1 MVIFILIELLIQS
14 VSLKTLKIPYDHEC
28 AQMALNGWKQQR
40 KTWPIK
46 DTCSFKTTLF
56 AFCKKVLTVSFHWYG
71 ILLMHANA
79 ACSGKAGS
87 WSDTSDRVLHMS
99 FGAGHCHLG
108 TSVAS
113 VLTQVGHQGT
123 SSVAC
128 VLTQVS
134 AQAAAALTI
143 SWPLTQLLSLVAFT
157 Y

>member
-1 MVIFILIELLIQS
+1 
-14 VSLKTLKIPYDHEC
+14 
-28 AQMALNGWKQQR
+28 
-40 KTWPIK
+40 
-46 DTCSFKTTLF
+46 
-56 AFCKKVLTVSFHWYG
+56 
-71 ILLMHANA
+71 
-79 ACSGKAGS
+79 
-87 WSDTSDRVLHMS
+87 MS

-143 SWPLTQLLSLVAFT
+143 STPLTQLLSLVAFT
-157 Y
+157 YKLPSLKWINCIFWPLIGPEHRVPSGTLLLLL